1 MANKSKTIQTSQ
13 KASMKRWSSVI
24 LVLTIT
30 ILGPLAIGLNRVEAA
45 DGNLDLSFGTNGK
58 VTTDFLNNGDF
69 GRALAIQND
78 GKIIVVGETYKDKGD
93 FGLVRYD
100 RTGNL
105 DASFGSGGKV
115 ITDFSNQHESPFGV
129 AVQTDGKIIV
139 AGSTQGDNF
148 FSADFALARYDSLGN
163 LDPSFGVGG
172 KVTTDFFGEA
182 DFARAVAL
190 QNDGKIVVSGIS
202 SQSSAEG
209 ANFALAR
216 YNGNGSLDTSFG
228 VGGKV
233 STDFSSSGDNAYAM
247 ALQSDGKIILGGQSN
262 LNFALARYQNNG
274 SLDSGFG
281 LGGKVTT
288 DFLPGFGNV
297 TAIALYGD
305 GRIAVAGYT
314 GFYNFALARYHSNGN
329 LDSSFGTGG
338 KVISN
343 FSGGADYAFAIH
355 LQRDGKIIA
364 AGESARPRAFSDFA
378 LARYDNTGN
387 LDPSFGVAGIQTTDF
402 AGSSESI
409 HAVALQSDGK
419 LLVAGEAYQDVSG
432 GFFNFALARFEIVS
446 FDLCL
451 QDDSNGNLFQ
461 LNSITGE
468 YQFTNCSGFSLGGA
482 GTLTR
487 RGNTITLKHET
498 SDRRVTATIDTNAN
512 RATASIQALS
522 GGRTYAITDRNIL
535 NNPCACR

>member
-1 MANKSKTIQTSQ
+1 MANQSKSRQTSLD
-13 KASMKRWSSVI
+13 ASMKRRLSLI
-24 LVLTIT
+24 LVLAIM
-30 ILGPLAIGLNRVEAA
+30 ISGALASRVNPVEAA

-100 RTGNL
+100 RAGSP
-105 DASFGSGGKV
+105 DASFGNGGKV
-115 ITDFSNQHESPFGV
+115 ITGFPNQHDSAFAV
-129 AVQTDGKIIV
+129 AVQPDGKIIV
-139 AGSTQGDNF
+139 AGSTQGDDF

-163 LDPSFGVGG
+163 LDTSFGVGG
-172 KVTTDFFGEA
+172 KVTTDFFGNG
-182 DFARAVAL
+182 DLARAIAL
-190 QNDGKIVVSGIS
+190 QNDGKIVVSGITTH
-202 SQSSAEG
+202 SSAEG
-209 ANFALAR
+209 ANFALVR
-216 YNGNGSLDTSFG
+216 YNSNGSLDTSFG
-228 VGGKV
+228 GGGKV
-233 STDFSSSGDNAYAM
+233 STDFSFSGDNAHAM
-247 ALQSDGKIILGGQSN
+247 ALQSDGKIILGGQSS

-274 SLDSGFG
+274 SLDSSFG
-281 LGGKVTT
+281 TGGKVTT
-288 DFLPGFGNV
+288 DFLPGFGNA

-343 FSGGADYAFAIH
+343 FSGGSDYAFAIH
-355 LQRDGKIIA
+355 VQRDGKIIA
-364 AGESARPRAFSDFA
+364 AGESAAPRAFSDFA
-378 LARYDNTGN
+378 LARYDSAGN
-387 LDPSFGVAGIQTTDF
+387 LDQSFGMAGIQTVDF

-419 LLVAGEAYQDVSG
+419 LVVAGEAYQDVTG

-451 QDDSNGNLFQ
+451 QDDSNGNLLQ
-461 LNSITGE
+461 IDSITGE
-468 YQFTNCSGFSLGGA
+468 YQFTNCLGFSLGGT
-482 GTLTR
+482 GILTR
-487 RGNTITLKHET
+487 RGGTVTLKHEAG
-498 SDRRVTATIDTNAN
+498 DRRVTATVDTNSN
-512 RATASIQALS
+512 RATASVQTLS
-522 GGRTYAITDRNIL
+522 GGRTFAIIDRNTL
-535 NNPCACR
+535 NSVCACR